1 MISGKS
7 TSEVSRV
14 INEPSLSHS
23 ITDKENFVTH
33 GSFSTSFIRRGKRAS
48 QLAIIEDDKFRV
60 KCVEP
65 ELDIEK
71 QLSVKSKRSRS
82 NTSQSETRKASRT
95 KSAATDYINSL

>member
-14 INEPSLSHS
+14 IDPSLSHS

-48 QLAIIEDDKFRV
+48 QLAIIENDKFRV

-65 ELDIEK
+65 EMDIEK
-71 QLSVKSKRSRS
+71 QLSVKSNRSR
-82 NTSQSETRKASRT
+82 SETRKMSRT
-95 KSAATDYINSL
+95 KSPSTNYINSL